1 LQADS
6 TGRPLPLGKIR
17 FLVAGEAF
25 PETLRLSLCRRAG
38 LGCGDPF
45 MLSMYGSAD
54 TGNLGVESVASVAL
68 RRLLADRPKLAREFG
83 LGPITPHFFHL
94 TATDAYL
101 ETVDGELCVTRWQGI
116 PIVRYNLHDRAVLLA
131 WGPLRHAILASAPEG
146 LDDVELHRLIQ
157 EAEEMPDLLAI
168 SGRTD
173 NSVTIGGTKLTEAML
188 DEVVACPALSDL
200 LTGSYRAALTFEAD
214 RPILSIDLEFKPDI
228 CLDTSVLDR
237 AYRELIHELCRVQ
250 PEFASDWENVYR
262 LWDNDSSL
270 RVLRLRALEW
280 PALSQ
285 ISGHR
290 TKTRSL
296 GPAV

>member
-1 LQADS
+1 MS
-6 TGRPLPLGKIR
+6 IVNGRSGTGTK
-17 FLVAGEAF
+17 
-25 PETLRLSLCRRAG
+25 
-38 LGCGDPF
+38 
-45 MLSMYGSAD
+45 
-54 TGNLGVESVASVAL
+54 GVESVASVAR
-68 RRLLADRPKLAREFG
+68 RRLLAGRPKLAQELG

-131 WGPLRHAILASAPEG
+131 WGPLRHAILTSAPEG
-146 LDDVELHRLIQ
+146 LDDVELRGLIQ

-173 NSVTIGGTKLTEAML
+173 NAVTIGGTKLTEAML
-188 DEVVACPALSDL
+188 DEVVACAALSDL
-200 LTGSYRAALTFEAD
+200 LTGSYRAALIFEAD

-237 AYRELIHELCRVQ
+237 AYGELIHALCRVQ

-262 LWDNDSSL
+262 LWDDDPSL
-270 RVLRLRALEW
+270 RVLRLRALAW

-285 ISGHR
+285 MSEQR
-290 TKTRSL
+290 TKAKSL
-296 GPAV
+296 EPSV